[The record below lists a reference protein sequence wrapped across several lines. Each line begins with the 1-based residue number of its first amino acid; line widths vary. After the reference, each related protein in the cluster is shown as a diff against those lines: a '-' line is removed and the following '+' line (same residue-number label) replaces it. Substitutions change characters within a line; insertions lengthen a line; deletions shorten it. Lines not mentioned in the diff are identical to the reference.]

1 MRTERAVKR
10 VGVTSRARQRVQRIL
25 AGLATFARRQPL
37 GTIALVTV
45 LGAFGMAVLA
55 SWVAPYDPRIGVA
68 SDRLTGPSLGH
79 LFGTDEQGRDLLSRI
94 IYGTRVSLAVSFF
107 SVAVGTGGGYLLGV
121 VSGYAGGKF
130 DIIVQR
136 VIDAMLAFPTLLLAL
151 VMVSVLTPGLDKVI
165 IAIAVAIIP
174 RAARVSRGVALS
186 IKENVYVDAARV
198 IGATAT
204 RIMLRHVLPN
214 TMAPFLILA
223 SVGLGGAI
231 LTEATLSY
239 LGLGVPPPA
248 PSWGQMMSG
257 AARDY
262 AVIAPWLIIFPGVA
276 IGALVL
282 AFNLFGDTLRDVWD
296 PKLRG
301 R

>member
-1 MRTERAVKR
+1 MSTKRAVEQIGVRPR
-10 VGVTSRARQRVQRIL
+10 VGRRIQHSL
-25 AGLATFARRQPL
+25 TGLATFARRQPL
-37 GTIALVTV
+37 GTIGLVTV
-45 LGAFGMAVLA
+45 LVAFGVAMFAN
-55 SWVAPYDPRIGVA
+55 WVAPYDPSVGVA
-68 SDRLTGPSLGH
+68 SERLTGPSLKH
-79 LFGTDEQGRDLLSRI
+79 FFGTDEQGRDLLSRI

-136 VIDAMLAFPTLLLAL
+136 VMDAMLAFPNLLLAL

-186 IKENVYVDAARV
+186 IKENVYIDAARV
-198 IGATAT
+198 IGASAT

-239 LGLGVPPPA
+239 LGLGVPPPTA
-248 PSWGQMMSG
+248 SWGQMMSG

-262 AVIAPWLIIFPGVA
+262 AVIAPWLIMFPGIA

-282 AFNLFGDTLRDVWD
+282 AFNLFGDTLRDILD